1 VSATYIQQLSID
13 ADQIDQTLDRMR
25 LRRELRMREL
35 DAHYG
40 AGYARQQLIR
50 AEAAR
55 VRLRA
60 PRAQASPEQLA
71 TVARYLET
79 IVAAS
84 HTDKDGKVH
93 VTRLTERAISLVDQM
108 QREKLIPFELHRA
121 GQYFCDLFW
130 IASGRSVGVSTY
142 GDFIKASEPSTRMI
156 TSDRQMQAYDQFKQA
171 AFAAFGVPRQDG
183 RLGFDEELFKL
194 VMPALLS
201 DRKSV
206 TKQSIGTKRSEYK
219 GHGQR
224 QAIGAAIIT
233 EVLHRLCLHWGYR
246 NT

>member
-1 VSATYIQQLSID
+1 MSATYIQQLSSD

-25 LRRELRMREL
+25 LRREQRMREL
-35 DAHYG
+35 DAQYG

-55 VRLRA
+55 VRLKA

-71 TVARYLET
+71 VVARYLET

-84 HTDKDGKVH
+84 HKDKNGKIQ
-93 VTRLTERAISLVDQM
+93 TTTLTVRAISLVDQM

-121 GQYFCDLFW
+121 GQYFCELFW
-130 IASGRSVGVSTY
+130 TASGRSNGVSTY
-142 GDFIKASEPSTRMI
+142 GDYIVASEPSTRMI
-156 TSDRQMQAYDQFKQA
+156 TSDRQMKAYDQFKQA
-171 AFAAFGVPRQDG
+171 SFAAFGVPRQDG
-183 RLGFDEELFKL
+183 RLGFDEELFAL

-201 DRKSV
+201 DKKSV
-206 TKQSIGTKRSEYK
+206 TKQSIGTKRSSYS

-224 QAIGAAIIT
+224 QAVGAQVIT

-246 NT
+246 NS